1 MATETSNHEP
11 SAECVTRSQTEN
23 CLAGYDRRHGVREVA
38 NGRSQATA
46 EAESMLLLRRC
57 RTYDERLPTGSLCHC
72 ARSGHARIY

>member
-23 CLAGYDRRHGVREVA
+23 CLAGYDLRHGVREIA

-46 EAESMLLLRRC
+46 EAESMFLLRRC
-57 RTYDERLPTGSLCHC
+57 RTHDERLPTGSHCHC
-72 ARSGHARIY
+72 ARSVEAGSY